1 MVEML
6 QKKCTEAAKI
16 DTYEVNY
23 EHGLLNG
30 KTIRYTI
37 TTTEERFKVDASWKK
52 YPDFSITLANFTRYP
67 DAFNNQH
74 GFTEGEV
81 LDFITCNEEC
91 YYNVA
96 EFVDILKERFE

>member
-1 MVEML
+1 MVEL
-6 QKKCTEAAKI
+6 LRKKRTEAAKI

-30 KTIRYTI
+30 KTITYTI
-37 TTTEERFKVDASWKK
+37 TTTNERYKVDASWKK
-52 YPDFSITLANFTRYP
+52 YPDFTLTLANFTRYP
-67 DAFNNQH
+67 DDTNNGH

-81 LDFITCNEEC
+81 LDFITTNEEC

-96 EFVDILKERFE
+96 EFVDILKERLE

>member
-6 QKKCTEAAKI
+6 QKKRTEAAKI

-23 EHGLLNG
+23 EHGLMNG

-52 YPDFSITLANFTRYP
+52 YPDFTLTLANFTRYP
-67 DAFNNQH
+67 DATNNGH

-81 LDFITCNEEC
+81 MDFITCNEEC

>member
-1 MVEML
+1 MFEML
-6 QKKCTEAAKI
+6 QKKGTEAAKI

-37 TTTEERFKVDASWKK
+37 TTTKERFKVDASWKK
-52 YPDFSITLANFTRYP
+52 YPDFSLTLANFTRYP
-67 DAFNNQH
+67 DASNNQH

-81 LDFITCNEEC
+81 MDFITSNEEC

-96 EFVDILKERFE
+96 EFVDILKERLE